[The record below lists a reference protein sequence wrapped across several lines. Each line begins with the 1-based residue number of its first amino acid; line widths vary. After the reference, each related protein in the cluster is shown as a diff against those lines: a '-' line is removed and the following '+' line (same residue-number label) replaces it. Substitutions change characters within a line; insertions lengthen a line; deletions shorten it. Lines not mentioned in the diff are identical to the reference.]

1 MDDKWLRILRLLSL
15 ALAVL
20 LVITLVVAGL
30 WPPGHGTQGVKAEGV
45 GDLLTTL
52 VGYATLIL
60 LFFFGLMVMFEMA
73 TGRIDLS
80 LLLSEPDSGGKAS
93 MSRFQLLI
101 FTFVIAFSLFLIT
114 VSTKKFPAVPPEIL
128 TLLGISA
135 STYAVSKG
143 INASNSGTAAKHADT
158 AQGAAADA
166 KQHAGNAQD
175 AAAKAASAQ
184 AAAEA
189 AAAAA
194 KQAAAKRVPD
204 KPAPPPEIR

>member
-1 MDDKWLRILRLLSL
+1 MDDKWLRIIRLLSL

-20 LVITLVVAGL
+20 LVVTLVIAGL
-30 WPPGHGTQGVKAEGV
+30 WLSGHGAQGAKAEGV
-45 GDLLTTL
+45 SDLLTTL

-80 LLLSEPDSGGKAS
+80 LLLSEPGSGGKAS

-114 VSTKKFPAVPPEIL
+114 VSSKQFPKVPPEIL

-143 INASNSGTAAKHADT
+143 INASNAGTAAQHADT

-166 KQHAGNAQD
+166 KQHAGTAQD
-175 AAAKAASAQ
+175 AAARAASAQ
-184 AAAEA
+184 AAAET

-194 KQAAAKRVPD
+194 KQAAGVPGR
-204 KPAPPPEIR
+204 PAPPPLIG